1 MLDCIQKVEE
11 NMSNTIELNRTYHQE
26 IPNFSFGPL
35 DEEELIEIYTDGR
48 AASFFLERCLAKWFP
63 ELTHIKG
70 CKGWDH
76 VDETGQKYDA
86 KNFTFKGGLKFMPS
100 GMIGTGR
107 KYDAV
112 ECRAK
117 IKENNLIYIM
127 CDIVDFPKIR
137 VKFRDGLEL
146 FDEYPK
152 GKITKKNRELVFG

>member
-1 MLDCIQKVEE
+1 
-11 NMSNTIELNRTYHQE
+11 MSNTIELNKTYHFE
-26 IPNFSFGPL
+26 IPNVSFGQL
-35 DEEELIEIYTDGR
+35 NQEELIEIFSDGR
-48 AASFFLERCLAKWFP
+48 VASHFLERHLTKWFP
-63 ELTHIKG
+63 NLTHVPG

-76 VDETGQKYDA
+76 VVELTGQKYDA
-86 KNFTFKGGLKFMPS
+86 KNFTAKGGLKFMPS

-117 IKENNLIYIM
+117 IKKNNLIYIM

-152 GKITKKNRELVFG
+152 GKIAKKNRELLFG